1 MDPADFWLTLGLGMA
16 VLILTGFQVRL
27 MWRQNAIARRQEII
41 ESARREEEGVL
52 PGWRRM
58 PDNET
63 RGKNTLTRGHIFQFA
78 VWNRGQTP
86 ELCWEAELSVHAA
99 GRAWHYQAAFAEHGS
114 SKFLDRSLLIPGRS
128 ARQVQFWVD
137 APLEDVAKFP
147 GVWLFLRFKTVGG
160 PKHVLVQTG
169 DGSEPSEND
178 ILLGLRAP
186 R

>member
-1 MDPADFWLTLGLGMA
+1 MKRGPLRPNRSPLRTLCGRVGFDIGGLRRDFVDPADFWLTLGLGMA

-27 MWRQNAIARRQEII
+27 MWRQNAIAR
-41 ESARREEEGVL
+41 
-52 PGWRRM
+52 
-58 PDNET
+58 
-63 RGKNTLTRGHIFQFA
+63 TRGHIFQFA

-169 DGSEPSEND
+169 DVSEPSEND